1 MKNMASKKQSQ
12 ILGLPNVLISDAQP
26 EAYKNA
32 NLSFA
37 NLKLLKLKKGLA
49 VEHSKASNSYT
60 FSVYLNSK
68 SAGDAPEDLY
78 IS

>member
-49 VEHSKASNSYT
+49 VEHSKASNSC
-60 FSVYLNSK
+60 VPGKARLLNGAIWNS
-68 SAGDAPEDLY
+68 DTY
-78 IS
+78 FR